1 MLIFIFFVF
10 DSAAYSAEDKETI
23 QNIVTPDII
32 ERIIKVEGSV
42 DKPRVIFIIPR
53 ARLWKEDFSR
63 KSFVIDILKPVYP
76 EFLIKK
82 GEQ

>member
-10 DSAAYSAEDKETI
+10 DIAYSAEDKETI
-23 QNIVTPDII
+23 QNWGTPDII
-32 ERIIKVEGSV
+32 ERIIKVEGTV

-53 ARLWKEDFSR
+53 ARLWREDFSR
-63 KSFVIDILKPVYP
+63 KSFVTDILKPVYP